1 MDVSN
6 LHEPFEYPPFSV
18 LDTRLGKWPA
28 RQKAWRAAIGSD
40 AKGRDPLAG
49 SMTARVDWAQERQIS
64 EFDPVLAELMVRWFS
79 KEGDLI
85 LDPFAGGPTRGLVS
99 GVLGRDYLGYDVYEA
114 QVNANEQAWDNVNQT
129 TAIPGKVVWNVAD
142 SMNALPQAPRAD
154 MIFTC
159 PPYFNLEQYGIQDN
173 DISNS
178 PDYKTFLHKYADIL
192 LKAEERL
199 KEGGFFVVVVSDVRE
214 KLHTPD
220 HTTGR
225 YLGLVYDTLDILKFS
240 GLKFYNELVLVN
252 QAGTLP
258 MRAYQ
263 PFLKSKK
270 VGRQHQTVLVF
281 YKGDLNTL
289 VK

>member
-1 MDVSN
+1 MDISN
-6 LHEPFEYPPFSV
+6 LYEPFEYPPFSV
-18 LDTRLGKWPA
+18 LDTRTGKWSA
-28 RQKAWRAAIGSD
+28 RQKAWRAVTGSD
-40 AKGRDPLAG
+40 AVGRHLIKG
-49 SMTARVDWAQERQIS
+49 TITTQVDWAQKRQIS
-64 EFDPVLAELMVRWFS
+64 EFDPVLAELMIRWFS

-114 QVNANEQAWDNVNQT
+114 QVCANELAKKRAMESHYVSGSVIWGIADSAI
-129 TAIPGKVVWNVAD
+129 AIPR
-142 SMNALPQAPRAD
+142 APAAD

-159 PPYFNLEQYGIQDN
+159 PPYFNLERYGTQYN

-199 KEGGFFVVVVSDVRE
+199 KKGGFFVVVVSDVRE
-214 KLHTPD
+214 KLCNKD
-220 HTTGR
+220 LATGQ
-225 YLGLVYDTLDILKFS
+225 YLGFVYDTMDILKFS

-258 MRAYQ
+258 TRAYQ
-263 PFLKSKK
+263 PFRRSKK
-270 VGRQHQTVLVF
+270 IGRQHQTVLVF
-281 YKGDLNTL
+281 YKGDLTML